1 MVSRENR
8 LAFRG
13 TLVVA
18 VIVGCWIAE
27 VGSSPGRDIFVNN
40 EAGDDAFF
48 GRVATPGSTV
58 DGPVRSITRAI
69 ELAQPGDRIVLAPTK
84 TPYRESITLAGQR
97 LSRGILQDLILDGNG
112 AVLDGSAP
120 VPVDAWELDRQA
132 WQRWGRAVYRFTP
145 EQRSHQQLFLGDR
158 PAKRVFVTNSSEAP
172 PKLEPLEWC
181 LFEGKIYFCV
191 EPDHRPEDYP
201 LRYAKLT
208 VGITLHH
215 VHGVT
220 IRDLTIQGYQLD
232 GISLANTAREIRLQR
247 VVLRGNG
254 RAGLSIG
261 GACRADL
268 LDSLLGD
275 NGAAQIITFPYSEL
289 HVFNSQVLGNTAPAW
304 VDKGGRLFVD
314 GQEKQGGLDA
324 IEPPSP
330 ANSSNP

>member
-1 MVSRENR
+1 MALRRHR
-8 LAFRG
+8 LASRWS
-13 TLVVA
+13 LIMA
-18 VIVGCWIAE
+18 ALIGCWMGD
-27 VGSSPGRDIFVNN
+27 VGLCPGRDVFVNN
-40 EAGDDAFF
+40 EVGDDAFF

-97 LSRGILQDLILDGNG
+97 LSQGILQDLILDGNG
-112 AVLDGSAP
+112 AVMDGSAP
-120 VPVDAWELDRQA
+120 IPVEAWELDRHS
-132 WQRWGRAVYRFTP
+132 WQRWGRTVYRFTP

-158 PAKRVFVTNSSEAP
+158 PAKRVFVDKSAEVP

-191 EPDHRPEDYP
+191 EPDHRPENYP

-232 GISLANTAREIRLQR
+232 GISLANTARDIRLQR

-254 RAGLSIG
+254 RAGLSVG

-268 LDSLLGD
+268 VDSLLGD
-275 NGAAQIITFPYSEL
+275 NGAAQILTFPYSEL

-314 GQEKQGGLDA
+314 GQEKEGSLDV
-324 IEPPSP
+324 IEPPS
-330 ANSSNP
+330 SSNTSNP